1 MDTTLKIGTLQ
12 LRLLSRLCN
21 AIAISGDEGEV
32 RRIVLEQVTPF
43 ADDVRVDALGN
54 VLVTK
59 RGSKRNPL
67 KVMLAAHM
75 DEVGFM
81 IVSDD
86 GDGFYQFETVGG
98 LDVSQLAGKS
108 VFIGKEHIPAVIGM
122 KPIHL
127 ASPEDLK
134 RKLSLDSLRLDTG
147 GKHNRI
153 QVGDRV
159 GFATQFRRTGNSIFS
174 KALDNRLGI
183 ATLIELLKHAP
194 SNIDLLLAFTVQEE
208 VGLRGAKVAAHALA
222 PDIAIAVDSTP
233 ARDLPAHDG
242 RENTVYNTKLDLGP
256 AIYIADSSTLHNP
269 RLVKHFAAAGDAD
282 GIPYQFRQPGGGGTD
297 AGAMHQQLE
306 GIPALS
312 ISVPGRYAHTPVGL
326 CRVDDWQNTLRLLH
340 AGLSKITPALLRSTQ
355 VHK

>member
-1 MDTTLKIGTLQ
+1 MTSLSPQ
-12 LRLLSRLCN
+12 LRLLERLCN

-32 RRIVLEQVTPF
+32 RRIVLEQVRGL

-54 VLVTK
+54 VLVAK
-59 RGSKRNPL
+59 RASKRNPL

-86 GDGFYQFETVGG
+86 GDGFHQFETVGS
-98 LDVSQLAGKS
+98 LDVSQLAGRA
-108 VFIGKEHIPAVIGM
+108 VLIGKDHIPAVIGM

-127 ASPEDLK
+127 ASQDDLK
-134 RKLSLDSLRLDTG
+134 QKLTLDSLRLDTG
-147 GKHNRI
+147 KKNDKVK
-153 QVGDRV
+153 VGDRV

-174 KALDNRLGI
+174 KALDNRLGV
-183 ATLIELLKHAP
+183 AMLIELLRHVP
-194 SNIDLLLAFTVQEE
+194 ENIDLLLAFTVQEE

-242 RENTVYNTKLDLGP
+242 RENTVYNTKLGLGP
-256 AIYIADSSTLHNP
+256 AIYIVDASTLHNP
-269 RLVKHFAAAGDAD
+269 RLVKHFAATGDVE

-297 AGAMHQQLE
+297 AGAMHQQLA

-312 ISVPGRYAHTPVGL
+312 ISVPGRYAHTPIGL

-340 AGLSKITPALLRSTQ
+340 AGLSRMKSSLLKR
-355 VHK
+355 